1 MPNRRPILP
10 DTVRFYR
17 AKVVRTEDLSP
28 SFRRVSVASEELS
41 DFVHLGF
48 DHWFRFFVPNAGQTD
63 WRLPTATSK
72 LWYAQWLATP
82 ARQRPHCNNYTVA
95 DYRGDQRE
103 LDIDVV
109 LHRGPSGE
117 LEGRVAQWAAATQP
131 GDSVALLD
139 EGLLFNPP
147 ADTSVVVLAGE
158 ESALPALA
166 GILRSLAPDTTG
178 LAILEVPTRADVRE
192 VPHPAGV
199 ELHWLVRA
207 ECDPSAT
214 AGAAALTALTSL
226 TGAARLDPARTYAF
240 LVGESQLATEGRRRL
255 VRQGLPKD
263 RITFCGYWK
272 SPSADRRRA
281 SAAH

>member
-10 DTVRFYR
+10 DAIRFYR
-17 AKVVRTEDLSP
+17 AEVVRTEDLSP
-28 SFRRVSVASEELS
+28 SFRRVSVVSDELA

-48 DHWFRFFVPNAGQTD
+48 DHWFRFFIPNPGQTD

-82 ARQRPHCNNYTVA
+82 ARHRPHCNNYTVA
-95 DYRGDQRE
+95 DYRPDQRE

-109 LHRGPSGE
+109 LHRRPSGE
-117 LEGRVAQWAAATQP
+117 LEGRVAQWAAATRP

-147 ADTSVVVLAGE
+147 PDTSAVVLAGD

-166 GILRSLAPDTTG
+166 GILHSLAPDTTG
-178 LAILEVPTRADVRE
+178 LAVLEVPTHADVRE
-192 VPHPAGV
+192 LPHPSDLD
-199 ELHWLVRA
+199 LHWVVRA
-207 ECDPSAT
+207 ESDPAAT
-214 AGAAALTALTSL
+214 PGTAALAELTSL
-226 TGAARLDPARTYAF
+226 TSATPVDPIRTYAF
-240 LVGESQLATEGRRRL
+240 LVGESRLATEGRRHL

-263 RITFCGYWK
+263 RITFCGFWK
-272 SPSADRRRA
+272 SPAADRR
-281 SAAH
+281 AHRR

>member
-28 SFRRVSVASEELS
+28 SFRRVSVMSEELG

-48 DHWFRFFVPNAGQTD
+48 DHWFRFFVPNPGQTE

-109 LHRGPSGE
+109 LHRRSSGE

-131 GDSVALLD
+131 GDAVALLD
-139 EGLLFNPP
+139 EGLLFNSPT
-147 ADTSVVVLAGE
+147 DTSTVVLAGE

-166 GILRSLAPDTTG
+166 GVLRSLAPDTAG
-178 LAILEVPTRADVRE
+178 LAVLEVPTRADVRE
-192 VPHPAGV
+192 LPHPAGID
-199 ELHWLVRA
+199 LHWVIRA
-207 ECDPSAT
+207 END
-214 AGAAALTALTSL
+214 AAATPGTAALSTLTSL
-226 TGAARLDPARTYAF
+226 TSAAPPDPIRTYAF
-240 LVGESQLATEGRRRL
+240 LVGESRLATEGRRHL

-272 SPSADRRRA
+272 SSTADRRATRP
-281 SAAH
+281 

>member
-10 DTVRFYR
+10 ETVRFYR

-28 SFRRVSVASEELS
+28 NFRRVSVSSEELG

-48 DHWFRFFVPNAGQTD
+48 DHWFRFFVPNPGQLD

-95 DYRGDQRE
+95 DYRPDQRE

-109 LHRGPSGE
+109 LHRRSSGE
-117 LEGRVAQWAAATQP
+117 LEGRVAQWAAVTQP
-131 GDSVALLD
+131 GDAVALLD

-147 ADTSVVVLAGE
+147 ADTSAVVLAGE

-166 GILRSLAPDTTG
+166 GIVRSLAPDTTG
-178 LAILEVPTRADVRE
+178 LAVLEVPTRADVRDL
-192 VPHPAGV
+192 PRPAGV
-199 ELHWLVRA
+199 DLHWVIRA
-207 ECDPSAT
+207 ETDPAAT
-214 AGAAALTALTSL
+214 AGAAALTELTALTSA
-226 TGAARLDPARTYAF
+226 TPPDPIRTYAF
-240 LVGESQLATEGRRRL
+240 LVGESRLATEGRRHL
-255 VRQGLPKD
+255 VRLGLPKD

-272 SPSADRRRA
+272 SSTSDRRATRR
-281 SAAH
+281 